1 MDDATIINLFWARDE
16 AAIPAAQDKYGA
28 YCRAIALGIL
38 ADARDADECVNDA
51 LLRLWRAIPPER
63 PRSLRAFLGRIT
75 RNLAINALRDASR
88 QKRGGGEAS
97 RQKRGGG
104 EAALALDEL
113 AACADISTSPERA
126 VADAEITACIDRW
139 LASLPREHRVAFVRR
154 YWYLD
159 SVPALAARMGWT
171 KSKTASLLMRLRA
184 SLREALISEDITL

>member
-88 QKRGGGEAS
+88 QK
-97 RQKRGGG
+97 
-104 EAALALDEL
+104 
-113 AACADISTSPERA
+113 T
-126 VADAEITACIDRW
+126 
-139 LASLPREHRVAFVRR
+139 RR
-154 YWYLD
+154 
-159 SVPALAARMGWT
+159 R
-171 KSKTASLLMRLRA
+171 
-184 SLREALISEDITL
+184 

>member
-1 MDDATIINLFWARDE
+1 MDDATIINLFRARDE

-28 YCRAIALGIL
+28 YCRAVALSIL

-51 LLRLWRAIPPER
+51 LLRLWGAIPPER

-88 QKRGGGEAS
+88 QKRGGGEA
-97 RQKRGGG
+97 
-104 EAALALDEL
+104 ALALDEL
-113 AACADISTSPERA
+113 AACADTSTSPERA

>member
-88 QKRGGGEAS
+88 QKRGGG
-97 RQKRGGG
+97 
-104 EAALALDEL
+104 AA
-113 AACADISTSPERA
+113 
-126 VADAEITACIDRW
+126 
-139 LASLPREHRVAFVRR
+139 
-154 YWYLD
+154 
-159 SVPALAARMGWT
+159 ALAARMGWT

-184 SLREALISEDITL
+184 LLREALISEDITL